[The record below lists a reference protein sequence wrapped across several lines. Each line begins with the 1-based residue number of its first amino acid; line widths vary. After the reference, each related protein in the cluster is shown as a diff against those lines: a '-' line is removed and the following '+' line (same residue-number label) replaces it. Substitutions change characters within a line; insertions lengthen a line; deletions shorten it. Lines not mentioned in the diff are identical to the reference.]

1 MEVKEELSYLDF
13 STVGLFILMGI
24 FHVIAPMLFGTST
37 FAFGL
42 FIFGM
47 LYTSLGL
54 LIHKHPDNKKI
65 GIASFLV
72 PIIGMMLAIFS
83 LLNDFNGYIFFL
95 CLRTPVLDYAYLE
108 LIYRDRENG

>member
-24 FHVIAPMLFGTST
+24 FHVIAPMLFGTSV

-83 LLNDFNGYIFFL
+83 LVNDFNGYIFYVFILLDLIVIFL
-95 CLRTPVLDYAYLE
+95 RIY
-108 LIYRDRENG
+108 IYRKL

>member
-83 LLNDFNGYIFFL
+83 LLNDFNSYIFYVFILLDLIVIFL
-95 CLRTPVLDYAYLE
+95 RIY
-108 LIYRDRENG
+108 IYRKL